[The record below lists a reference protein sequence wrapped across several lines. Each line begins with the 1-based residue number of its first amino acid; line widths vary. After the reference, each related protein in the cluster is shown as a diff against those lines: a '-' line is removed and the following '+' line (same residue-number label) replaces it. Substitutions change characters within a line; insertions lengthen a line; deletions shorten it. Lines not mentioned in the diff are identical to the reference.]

1 MPLAKTVLAV
11 RRVAKNKKGFTIIEL
26 KNYYVLKEVIV
37 IYKTSKIEI
46 EALGGQKILLNLDGE
61 YGGDAPVQFDNLKGH
76 LDMYVNLDEINDD
89 HYLGDEETLALEAV
103 AQKFAEEANKIKD
116 EDEED

>member
-1 MPLAKTVLAV
+1 
-11 RRVAKNKKGFTIIEL
+11 
-26 KNYYVLKEVIV
+26 
-37 IYKTSKIEI
+37 
-46 EALGGQKILLNLDGE
+46 
-61 YGGDAPVQFDNLKGH
+61 
-76 LDMYVNLDEINDD
+76 MYVNLDEINDN